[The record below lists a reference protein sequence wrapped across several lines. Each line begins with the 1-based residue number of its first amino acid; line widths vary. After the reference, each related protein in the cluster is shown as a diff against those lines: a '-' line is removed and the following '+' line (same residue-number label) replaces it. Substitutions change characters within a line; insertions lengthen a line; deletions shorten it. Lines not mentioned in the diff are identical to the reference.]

1 MHSGLP
7 TARHRAAY
15 ASRKKLTQGKSGY
28 NANMF
33 AVNPEVADAIRQAF
47 QERGELA
54 AIVELRRHFPLFES
68 NDQAR
73 SCVLAI
79 ASWKPIPPRLPARV
93 KKPD

>member
-7 TARHRAAY
+7 TARHRAAD
-15 ASRKKLTQGKSGY
+15 ASREKLTQDKSGY

-79 ASWKPIPPRLPARV
+79 ASWKPIPRRLPARV
-93 KKPD
+93 KKPG

>member
-1 MHSGLP
+1 MHRGCPLH
-7 TARHRAAY
+7 TTVRQMHREKLRQHEAAY
-15 ASRKKLTQGKSGY
+15 D
-28 NANMF
+28 ANMF

-93 KKPD
+93 KKPG

>member
-7 TARHRAAY
+7 TARHRAAG
-15 ASRKKLTQGKSGY
+15 ASREKDKSGY

-54 AIVELRRHFPLFES
+54 AMVELRRHFPLFES